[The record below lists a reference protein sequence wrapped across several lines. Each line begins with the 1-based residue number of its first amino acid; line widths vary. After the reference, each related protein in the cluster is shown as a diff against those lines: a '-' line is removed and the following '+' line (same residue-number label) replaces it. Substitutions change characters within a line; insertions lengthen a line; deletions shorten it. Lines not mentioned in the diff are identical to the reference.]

1 MHDRWTFL
9 TNHAHVLLAVARD
22 PDIRVHDIAGAAG
35 ITDRAALLI
44 LQDLED
50 AGYVR
55 RERVGR
61 RNHYTLEPG
70 RPFRHPAHAT
80 HGVDELLA
88 IFAVPTDAT
97 VAAESAAGPRA
108 RQPGDSRAPGPE
120 NRVLAQGPGRATGQL
135 PSTHGPGHDA
145 SAL

>member
-1 MHDRWTFL
+1 MQQSWTFL

-22 PDIRVHDIAGAAG
+22 PDIRVHDIAQAAG

-50 AGYVR
+50 AGYVH

-70 RPFRHPAHAT
+70 RPFRHPAHAA
-80 HGVDELLA
+80 HDVDELVA
-88 IFAVPTDAT
+88 IFTAGPDGAR
-97 VAAESAAGPRA
+97 APSAPAAAG
-108 RQPGDSRAPGPE
+108 GP
-120 NRVLAQGPGRATGQL
+120 
-135 PSTHGPGHDA
+135 A
-145 SAL
+145 SAPSSPSSPTPPA